1 MDSLTLL
8 NPFLIYKT
16 MNIIGIC
23 VIAVISSIIAIALKN
38 STPEISLVLSIITGV
53 IILISIATY
62 LPLFTDKIEA
72 LILKTGMN
80 PEYAKILLKAV
91 GICFICQ
98 FSSDICKDSGQSAL
112 SGKVELAG
120 KILILISALPLI
132 EKILETAN
140 SLLIG

>member
-1 MDSLTLL
+1 
-8 NPFLIYKT
+8 
-16 MNIIGIC
+16 MNIAGIC
-23 VIAVISSIIAIALKN
+23 IIAVTSAIIAIALKK

-62 LPLFTDKIEA
+62 LPSFTDKIEA
-72 LILKTGMN
+72 LMLQTGVN
-80 PEYAKILLKAV
+80 QEYAKILLKSV

-98 FSSDICKDSGQSAL
+98 FSSDICKDSGQTAL

-132 EKILETAN
+132 ERILETAN

>member
-1 MDSLTLL
+1 
-8 NPFLIYKT
+8 
-16 MNIIGIC
+16 MNIAGIC
-23 VIAVISSIIAIALKN
+23 VIAVIASIIAIALKN
-38 STPEISLVLSIITGV
+38 RTPEISLALSIITGV

-62 LPLFTDKIEA
+62 LPLFTDKIET
-72 LILKTGMN
+72 LMLKTGVN
-80 PEYAKILLKAV
+80 QDYAKILLKAV

-112 SGKVELAG
+112 AGKVELAG

-140 SLLIG
+140 SLLIA